1 MNMAP
6 PPHDQRPQDRARPR
20 GVHPNTGD
28 VAQAIRELG
37 VVTREAASS
46 FTYAVHDVGA
56 ELRETVRA
64 TGTAILAALTEQHT
78 PRDNGFNSEVNAQHA
93 RKNGGQVLRP
103 LSEKTDLEK
112 AMLQKMRARTR
123 KDGEI

>member
-1 MNMAP
+1 MAP
-6 PPHDQRPQDRARPR
+6 PPHDQRSQDRERPR
-20 GVHPNTGD
+20 GSHPDTGD

-64 TGTAILAALTEQHT
+64 TGTAILAALTERQT
-78 PRDNGFNSEVNAQHA
+78 SRDNGFNSEINVQHA
-93 RKNGGQVLRP
+93 RKNGGRVLRA
-103 LSEKTDLEK
+103 LSEKTESEK
-112 AMLQKMRARTR
+112 ATLQRMRAGA
-123 KDGEI
+123 KENGEP

>member
-1 MNMAP
+1 MAP
-6 PPHDQRPQDRARPR
+6 PPHDQRPQDRERPR
-20 GVHPNTGD
+20 GSRPNTGD

-37 VVTREAASS
+37 AATSEAASS
-46 FTYAVHDVGA
+46 FTDAVHDVGA

-64 TGTAILAALTEQHT
+64 TGKAILAALTERQA

-93 RKNGGQVLRP
+93 RKNGGRVLRP

-112 AMLQKMRARTR
+112 TMLQRMRARTR
-123 KDGEI
+123 EDGKL

>member
-6 PPHDQRPQDRARPR
+6 PPHDQRPQDRERPR
-20 GVHPNTGD
+20 GSHPDTGD

-37 VVTREAASS
+37 AVTREAASS

-64 TGTAILAALTEQHT
+64 TGTAIIAVLTERQT
-78 PRDNGFNSEVNAQHA
+78 PRDNGFKSEANAQHA
-93 RKNGGQVLRP
+93 RKNGGRVLRP

-112 AMLQKMRARTR
+112 ATLQRMRTR
-123 KDGEI
+123 AKEEGEQ